1 VLAVVVVVLV
11 CPGEVVVV
19 VAPLVPAVPIVV
31 PAEIMFGCSLRS
43 QNVANTPSCGDS
55 GSKTCFPGP
64 DFRPRAKSLSSVSE
78 DVSLY
83 SSTVAFGIS
92 LFCP

>member
-31 PAEIMFGCSLRS
+31 PVGCSLRS

-55 GSKTCFPGP
+55 GSNRCCPGP
-64 DFRPRAKSLSSVSE
+64 DFRPRAKSLSSASE